1 MNRLPAHVDIRE
13 VGPRDGFQNEPE
25 TIATADKID
34 LINQLARTGLRRIEV
49 ASFVRPDVIPQLSD
63 GVEVLRGID
72 VPEYVSLMVLVPN
85 SKGLDNALKVRETFS
100 EVAIFVSA
108 SETHNKKNV
117 NRSIAE
123 SMADNEVIA
132 KRIVA
137 EDLRCAAV
145 IATSYGC
152 PFEGKVPMKR
162 VLDIAEQ
169 FAAAGASEVGFGDTT
184 GMANPAYVGEFFAAA
199 IERLPGVEVTA
210 HFHNTR
216 GQGLANAYAAL
227 QAGCTSFESSFGEL
241 GGCPVPA
248 GSDRKHR
255 LGGSDQHVR
264 GDGRVHRGIAA
275 GLDRCGPRRPKRAR
289 PQTDQ
294 PLHRRRSDRLGTKP
308 GRSVLPLSHPSHSK
322 ERTDMTNR
330 VAFVT
335 GGAQG
340 IGQGISETLGAN
352 GFRVA
357 VADLNL
363 EAAEA
368 TAKRIAE
375 CRRRSHRGPRR
386 CHRHRLGA
394 RRGQDRRRRARGHRD
409 RGQQRRLGRLHAVPE
424 NLRGLLGQDP

>member
-1 MNRLPAHVDIRE
+1 VSGLPAHVEIRE

-25 TIATADKID
+25 TIATTDKID
-34 LINQLARTGLRRIEV
+34 LINRLARTGLRRIEV

-63 GVEVLRGID
+63 GVEVLRGIHGQD
-72 VPEYVSLMVLVPN
+72 GVPDDISLMVLVPN

-117 NRSIAE
+117 NRTIAE
-123 SMADNEVIA
+123 SMADNEIIA
-132 KRIVA
+132 KRIVG

-169 FAAAGASEVGFGDTT
+169 FAAAGATEVGFGDTT
-184 GMANPAYVGEFFAAA
+184 GMANPAYVGDFFTAA

-248 GSDRKHR
+248 GSTGNISSEDLISMFEEMGVSTGVSLPALIDAARAAQTVLGRK
-255 LGGSDQHVR
+255 L
-264 GDGRVHRGIAA
+264 
-275 GLDRCGPRRPKRAR
+275 
-289 PQTDQ
+289 T
-294 PLHRRRSDRLGTKP
+294 
-308 GRSVLPLSHPSHSK
+308 SHSL
-322 ERTDMTNR
+322 
-330 VAFVT
+330 VA
-335 GGAQG
+335 GPIDWAPNPDAQ
-340 IGQGISETLGAN
+340 S
-352 GFRVA
+352 
-357 VADLNL
+357 
-363 EAAEA
+363 
-368 TAKRIAE
+368 
-375 CRRRSHRGPRR
+375 
-386 CHRHRLGA
+386 CH
-394 RRGQDRRRRARGHRD
+394 
-409 RGQQRRLGRLHAVPE
+409 
-424 NLRGLLGQDP
+424 

>member
-1 MNRLPAHVDIRE
+1 MSGLPTHVDIRE

-25 TIATADKID
+25 TIATTDKID
-34 LINQLARTGLRRIEV
+34 LIKRLAHTGLRRIEV

-63 GVEVLRGID
+63 GVEVLHGIHGQD
-72 VPEYVSLMVLVPN
+72 GVSDDISLMVLVPN

-117 NRSIAE
+117 NRTIAE
-123 SMADNEVIA
+123 SMADNEIIA

-162 VLDIAEQ
+162 VLDIAER
-169 FAAAGASEVGFGDTT
+169 FAAAGAAEVGFGDTT

-248 GSDRKHR
+248 GSTGNISSED
-255 LGGSDQHVR
+255 LISMFEEMGVSTGVSLPALID
-264 GDGRVHRGIAA
+264 AA
-275 GLDRCGPRRPKRAR
+275 RAA
-289 PQTDQ
+289 Q
-294 PLHRRRSDRLGTKP
+294 
-308 GRSVLPLSHPSHSK
+308 SVLGRKLTSHSI
-322 ERTDMTNR
+322 
-330 VAFVT
+330 VA
-335 GGAQG
+335 GPIDWA
-340 IGQGISETLGAN
+340 AN
-352 GFRVA
+352 PDA
-357 VADLNL
+357 PS
-363 EAAEA
+363 
-368 TAKRIAE
+368 
-375 CRRRSHRGPRR
+375 CR
-386 CHRHRLGA
+386 
-394 RRGQDRRRRARGHRD
+394 
-409 RGQQRRLGRLHAVPE
+409 
-424 NLRGLLGQDP
+424 

>member
-1 MNRLPAHVDIRE
+1 VTRLPAHVDIRE

-25 TIATADKID
+25 IIATADKID
-34 LINQLARTGLRRIEV
+34 LINRLALTGLRRIEV

-63 GVEVLRGID
+63 GVEVLRGIE
-72 VPEYVSLMVLVPN
+72 VPDHVSLMVLVPN

-137 EDLRCAAV
+137 DDLRCAAV

-152 PFEGKVPMKR
+152 PFEGKVPMNR

-216 GQGLANAYAAL
+216 GQGLANAYAAI

-248 GSDRKHR
+248 GST
-255 LGGSDQHVR
+255 GN
-264 GDGRVHRGIAA
+264 IASEDLISMFEEMGVSTGVSLPA
-275 GLDRCGPRRPKRAR
+275 LIDAARA
-289 PQTDQ
+289 
-294 PLHRRRSDRLGTKP
+294 
-308 GRSVLPLSHPSHSK
+308 
-322 ERTDMTNR
+322 
-330 VAFVT
+330 
-335 GGAQG
+335 AQ
-340 IGQGISETLGAN
+340 N
-352 GFRVA
+352 V
-357 VADLNL
+357 
-363 EAAEA
+363 
-368 TAKRIAE
+368 
-375 CRRRSHRGPRR
+375 
-386 CHRHRLGA
+386 
-394 RRGQDRRRRARGHRD
+394 
-409 RGQQRRLGRLHAVPE
+409 LGRKLTSHCIVAGPIDWAPNPGAE
-424 NLRGLLGQDP
+424 SCH

>member
-1 MNRLPAHVDIRE
+1 VIRLPAHVDIRE

-25 TIATADKID
+25 IIATADKID
-34 LINQLARTGLRRIEV
+34 LINRLARTGLQRIEV

-63 GVEVLRGID
+63 GVAVLRGIA
-72 VPEYVSLMVLVPN
+72 VPEHVSLMVLVPN

-123 SMADNEVIA
+123 SMADNEIIA

-152 PFEGKVPMKR
+152 PFEGKVPMNR

-169 FAAAGASEVGFGDTT
+169 FAAAGACEVGFGDTT

-248 GSDRKHR
+248 GST
-255 LGGSDQHVR
+255 GN
-264 GDGRVHRGIAA
+264 IASEDLISMFEEMGVSTGVSLPA
-275 GLDRCGPRRPKRAR
+275 LIDAARAA
-289 PQTDQ
+289 Q
-294 PLHRRRSDRLGTKP
+294 
-308 GRSVLPLSHPSHSK
+308 SVLGRKLTSHSI
-322 ERTDMTNR
+322 
-330 VAFVT
+330 VA
-335 GGAQG
+335 GPIDWAPNPGAA
-340 IGQGISETLGAN
+340 S
-352 GFRVA
+352 
-357 VADLNL
+357 
-363 EAAEA
+363 
-368 TAKRIAE
+368 
-375 CRRRSHRGPRR
+375 
-386 CHRHRLGA
+386 CH
-394 RRGQDRRRRARGHRD
+394 
-409 RGQQRRLGRLHAVPE
+409 
-424 NLRGLLGQDP
+424 

>member
-1 MNRLPAHVDIRE
+1 LPAHVDIRE

-25 TIATADKID
+25 IIATADKID
-34 LINQLARTGLRRIEV
+34 LINRLALTGLRRIEV

-63 GVEVLRGID
+63 GVEVLRGIE
-72 VPEYVSLMVLVPN
+72 VPEHVSLMVLVPN

-137 EDLRCAAV
+137 DDLRCAAV

-152 PFEGKVPMKR
+152 PFEGKVPMNR

-169 FAAAGASEVGFGDTT
+169 FAAAGASELGFGDTT

-216 GQGLANAYAAL
+216 GQGLANAYAAI

-248 GSDRKHR
+248 GST
-255 LGGSDQHVR
+255 GN
-264 GDGRVHRGIAA
+264 IASEDLISMFEEMGVSTGVSLPA
-275 GLDRCGPRRPKRAR
+275 LIDAARAA
-289 PQTDQ
+289 Q
-294 PLHRRRSDRLGTKP
+294 
-308 GRSVLPLSHPSHSK
+308 SVLGRKLTSHSI
-322 ERTDMTNR
+322 
-330 VAFVT
+330 VA
-335 GGAQG
+335 GPIDWAPNPGAE
-340 IGQGISETLGAN
+340 S
-352 GFRVA
+352 
-357 VADLNL
+357 
-363 EAAEA
+363 
-368 TAKRIAE
+368 
-375 CRRRSHRGPRR
+375 
-386 CHRHRLGA
+386 CH
-394 RRGQDRRRRARGHRD
+394 
-409 RGQQRRLGRLHAVPE
+409 
-424 NLRGLLGQDP
+424 

>member
-1 MNRLPAHVDIRE
+1 MNLPTHVEIRE

-34 LINQLARTGLRRIEV
+34 LINQLARTGLKRIEV

-63 GVEVLRGID
+63 GVEVLRGIHGQNG
-72 VPEYVSLMVLVPN
+72 VPDDVSLMVLVPN

-117 NRSIAE
+117 NRTIAE
-123 SMADNEVIA
+123 SMADNEIIA

-152 PFEGKVPMKR
+152 PFEGRVSMNR

-169 FAAAGASEVGFGDTT
+169 FAAAGATEVGFGDTT
-184 GMANPAYVGEFFAAA
+184 GMANPAYVEEFFTAA

-227 QAGCTSFESSFGEL
+227 RAGCTSFESSFGEL

-248 GSDRKHR
+248 GST
-255 LGGSDQHVR
+255 GN
-264 GDGRVHRGIAA
+264 IASEDLISMFEEMGVSTGVSLPA
-275 GLDRCGPRRPKRAR
+275 IIDAARAA
-289 PQTDQ
+289 Q
-294 PLHRRRSDRLGTKP
+294 
-308 GRSVLPLSHPSHSK
+308 SVLGRKLTSHSIIAGPI
-322 ERTDMTNR
+322 DWNP
-330 VAFVT
+330 
-335 GGAQG
+335 
-340 IGQGISETLGAN
+340 N
-352 GFRVA
+352 
-357 VADLNL
+357 AD
-363 EAAEA
+363 APS
-368 TAKRIAE
+368 
-375 CRRRSHRGPRR
+375 CR
-386 CHRHRLGA
+386 
-394 RRGQDRRRRARGHRD
+394 
-409 RGQQRRLGRLHAVPE
+409 
-424 NLRGLLGQDP
+424 